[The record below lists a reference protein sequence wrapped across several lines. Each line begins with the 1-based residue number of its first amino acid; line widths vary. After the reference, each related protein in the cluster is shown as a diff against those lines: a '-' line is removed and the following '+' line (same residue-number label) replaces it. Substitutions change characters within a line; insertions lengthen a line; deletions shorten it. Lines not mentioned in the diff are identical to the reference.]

1 MSTTNTKELVS
12 AMTDFVNSFSHDNK
26 EFCELMTKEHRY
38 LQEEFTR
45 LCLEWIATCGSDD
58 YRFDGRNELSHNI
71 CKELCK
77 HFYH

>member
-1 MSTTNTKELVS
+1 MITTKETVTT
-12 AMTDFVNSFSHDNK
+12 MTDFVNNFSHDNK
-26 EFCELMTKEHRY
+26 EFCELMSREHRY

-58 YRFDGRNELSHNI
+58 YRFDGRNEYSHVI

-77 HFYH
+77 HFCH

>member
-1 MSTTNTKELVS
+1 MITTKEAIS
-12 AMTDFVNSFSHDNK
+12 TMTDFVNNFSHDNK
-26 EFCELMTKEHRY
+26 EFCELMSREHRY

-58 YRFDGRNELSHNI
+58 YRFDGRNEYSHVI

-77 HFYH
+77 HFCH